1 MLTYHERQPLK
12 HLRGS
17 QECLTG
23 GVLLFLTGTVLLIFG
38 GQAPALLAM
47 LAMGVGL
54 ALALVSA
61 YYWGCGNEGCTPP
74 DL

>member
-1 MLTYHERQPLK
+1 MLTYHERQPLR

-17 QECLTG
+17 QESLIAG
-23 GVLLFLTGTVLLIFG
+23 ALLFLAGTVLLIFG

-54 ALALVSA
+54 AMALVSA
-61 YYWGCGNEGCTPP
+61 YYWGCGNESCSPP